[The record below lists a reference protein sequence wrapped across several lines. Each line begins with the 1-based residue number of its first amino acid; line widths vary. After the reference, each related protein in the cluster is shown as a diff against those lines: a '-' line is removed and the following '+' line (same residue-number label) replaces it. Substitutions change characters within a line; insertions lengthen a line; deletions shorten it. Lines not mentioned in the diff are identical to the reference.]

1 MRFFGGGKRGQ
12 ESEKI
17 RHGGMGRA
25 DFFAMVPAIGAIA
38 KCRRGKTGAI
48 AGDAW
53 WHVRQGGG
61 LLWLSV
67 DPRQRV
73 DAFVAVHQIIAAG
86 KIDLFPKGVACH
98 VALENDQGGFMDA
111 FPFQRLHRVRD

>member
-25 DFFAMVPAIGAIA
+25 DFFAIVLAIGAIA
-38 KCRRGKTGAI
+38 KRRRGKAGAI
-48 AGDAW
+48 AGGTW
-53 WHVRQGGG
+53 LHVRKGGF
-61 LLWLSV
+61 LWLSV
-67 DPRQRV
+67 YPRQRV

-86 KIDLFPKGVACH
+86 KIDLFPKCVACR

-111 FPFQRLHRVRD
+111 FPLQRLHRVRD

>member
-1 MRFFGGGKRGQ
+1 
-12 ESEKI
+12 
-17 RHGGMGRA
+17 MGRA

-38 KCRRGKTGAI
+38 KRRRGKTGAI

-86 KIDLFPKGVACH
+86 KIDLFPKCVACR

>member
-1 MRFFGGGKRGQ
+1 
-12 ESEKI
+12 
-17 RHGGMGRA
+17 MGRA
-25 DFFAMVPAIGAIA
+25 DFFAMVLAIGAIA
-38 KCRRGKTGAI
+38 KRRRGKTGAI

-73 DAFVAVHQIIAAG
+73 DAFVAV
-86 KIDLFPKGVACH
+86 
-98 VALENDQGGFMDA
+98 ENDQGGFMDA